1 MTTVKSSVNKRV
13 GQGASESAFTLVEM
27 LVVISII
34 GIVAAISV
42 PALKNF
48 QKSDADAAATRQ
60 LLDDI
65 ARARQFAISQ
75 RSTVHMVFVPA
86 GFWNSPSYAA
96 LLASPNLTAEQRVA
110 VTNLLP
116 RQMIGYNFIS
126 LREVGSQPGQSTP
139 RYLSEW
145 RTLPEGMFIATN
157 KFSPPPSGV
166 TVVYDPPV
174 PPSPPF
180 LPTVRTFNVRGFE
193 SNSVPFPT
201 ADSPAYF
208 DLPCLTFN
216 HLGQLVPNDNRDE
229 EIIPLARGKAV
240 PALDVNKRP
249 SFSRPTLEENP
260 VGNSTNAFALI
271 VVDRLTGRAHIERPT
286 PQ

>member
-1 MTTVKSSVNKRV
+1 MTTVKSSANNRG
-13 GQGASESAFTLVEM
+13 GQGASECAFTLVEM

-75 RSTVHMVFVPA
+75 RSTVHMVFVPDCWSA
-86 GFWNSPSYAA
+86 LQNNWPLYNIEQKTAA
-96 LLASPNLTAEQRVA
+96 S
-110 VTNLLP
+110 NLLP
-116 RQMIGYNFIS
+116 RQLVGYNFIS
-126 LREVGSQPGQSTP
+126 LREVGSQPGQSSP

-201 ADSPAYF
+201 ADSPTYF
-208 DLPCLTFN
+208 NLPCLTFN

-249 SFSRPTLEENP
+249 AFSRPTLEENP